1 MSEDRGRG
9 DGANATPFSDT
20 LKFPL
25 ADLQT
30 RKEVEEEEAPPMSRP
45 SSLTEICTEH
55 DSLPLTIQDGT
66 ELCFEV

>member
-1 MSEDRGRG
+1 VSEDRGHG
-9 DGANATPFSDT
+9 DGANATMFSNT
-20 LKFPL
+20 LRFPP

-30 RKEVEEEEAPPMSRP
+30 RKEVEEEEPPPMSRP

-55 DSLPLTIQDGT
+55 DSLPLTIQDGA